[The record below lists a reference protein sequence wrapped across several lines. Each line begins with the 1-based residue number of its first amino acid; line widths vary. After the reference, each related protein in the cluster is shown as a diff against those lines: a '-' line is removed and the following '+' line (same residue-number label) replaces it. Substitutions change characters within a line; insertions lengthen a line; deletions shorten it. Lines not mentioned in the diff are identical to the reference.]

1 MYDYQIEKNAAR
13 IVFRGDADAVLSYL
27 RNHNGQ

>member
-13 IVFRGDADAVLSYL
+13 IVFRGDADAVLAYL